1 MAQQGVKYHNLFE
14 YLNSKAK
21 NGDIGEGMTEIKE
34 TDYRDA
40 LNVLEEENMISLVGH
55 KRMPT
60 IRFVAEWSPF
70 LLSINA
76 RKSSTPLLY
85 MHR

>member
-21 NGDIGEGMTEIKE
+21 NNEIGEGVTEIKE
-34 TDYRDA
+34 TDYRQA

-60 IRFVAEWSPF
+60 IRFVAE
-70 LLSINA
+70 
-76 RKSSTPLLY
+76 
-85 MHR
+85 